1 MIRNLV
7 EAFPRR
13 HSRLRAIILVW
24 AVASALTTVA
34 RAEEPAPRTREQLLP
49 PIAFAPASNALSYGV
64 EAGGLGRLCS
74 SGSGYFV
81 APLHLDDKAVI
92 ERITAFFEDSSR
104 DGLGVMS
111 LVRRS
116 ERSFEVLA
124 TTPASTGTDE
134 VESVSTTAI
143 RAPVVDNQQGA
154 YVLQVVLTGPGVC
167 LHGARVTYR
176 TP

>member
-1 MIRNLV
+1 MERGLY
-7 EAFPRR
+7 
-13 HSRLRAIILVW
+13 AIASVC
-24 AVASALTTVA
+24 AVAAALASPA
-34 RAEEPAPRTREQLLP
+34 RAEEPAPRSREQLVP
-49 PIAFAPASNALSYGV
+49 PIAFAPTSNATSYVV

-74 SGSGYFV
+74 SVGSGYFV
-81 APLHLDDKAVI
+81 APLHIDDKAVI
-92 ERITAFFEDSSR
+92 ERITALIEDSSR

-111 LVRRS
+111 LVRRTA
-116 ERSFEVLA
+116 RSFEVLA

-143 RAPVVDNQQGA
+143 RTPVVDNDQGA

-167 LHGARVTYR
+167 LHGAQVTYR

>member
-1 MIRNLV
+1 MKA
-7 EAFPRR
+7 AFPRIHR
-13 HSRLRAIILVW
+13 HLGTIVLAG
-24 AVASALTTVA
+24 TVA
-34 RAEEPAPRTREQLLP
+34 AALASPLCAEEAAPRSREQLVP
-49 PIAFAPASNALSYGV
+49 PIAFFPTSNAAHYTV

-74 SGSGYFV
+74 SNGSGYFV

-92 ERITAFFEDSSR
+92 ERITVFLEDSTR

-111 LVRRS
+111 LVRRTA
-116 ERSFEVLA
+116 RSFEVLA
-124 TTPASTGTDE
+124 TTPASTGSDE
-134 VESVSTTAI
+134 VEAISTSAISV
-143 RAPVVDNQQGA
+143 PVVDNDHGA